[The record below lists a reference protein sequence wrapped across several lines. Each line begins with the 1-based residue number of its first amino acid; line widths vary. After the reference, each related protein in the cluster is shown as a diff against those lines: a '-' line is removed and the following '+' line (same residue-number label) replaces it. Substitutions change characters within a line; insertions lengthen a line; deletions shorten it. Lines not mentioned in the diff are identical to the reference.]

1 MYIQLK
7 IAADKTG
14 LTEEELMSLAL
25 NSMLQFYYPDAE
37 QSWQPVPEEKVREVY
52 VTQCNRPN
60 SAMMDPEEYRNFVH
74 GRLKMWFKEM
84 FFLQDEDI
92 SKIMSHDFYGYIKK
106 YAAKPQQ
113 PERRKKNVF
122 KAIGAAVLA
131 LDLRKESGGNE
142 SHEAKNA
149 SSTATKSYE
158 GRSDGS
164 SVRKQK
170 PSAPPTPSLRQRIF
184 NRHKPVLWMADPKRH
199 SRIVDAFRSLVNKI
213 SFVSYS
219 SKKKVFLMTG
229 SDSKV
234 GTSTIL
240 FNTGLMMGRI
250 LDRKILIVDAN
261 IYHPSL
267 QIAFDASSAFCLTD
281 YLLAGATLSDIVQP
295 TFLPNLDI
303 ITCKRTDDKL
313 LSPFSKPA
321 FFTFFQE
328 IREQYEIILLD
339 SAPALQ
345 SSHTNMLLPEA
356 DGVIIVAEAG
366 ESRMRVL
373 EELVRHLHI
382 EGATI
387 LGSFLNKRRY
397 PVPKWIY
404 QVM

>member
-7 IAADKTG
+7 IAADRTE

-25 NSMLQFYYPDAE
+25 NNIIQFYYPDAE
-37 QSWQPVPEEKVREVY
+37 KSWQPVPEEKVREVY
-52 VTQCNRPN
+52 ATQNHRPN
-60 SAMMDPEEYRNFVH
+60 SAMMDTEEYRNFIQ
-74 GRLKMWFKEM
+74 GRLTIWFKEM
-84 FFLQDEDI
+84 FFLREEDVLRI
-92 SKIMSHDFYGYIKK
+92 ISHDAYGYIKK
-106 YAAKPQQ
+106 YVAKP
-113 PERRKKNVF
+113 PTRRKKNVF
-122 KAIGAAVLA
+122 KTIGAAVRA
-131 LDLRKESGGNE
+131 FDLRREGGGNG
-142 SHEAKNA
+142 SHETQQNA
-149 SSTATKSYE
+149 STATEKH
-158 GRSDGS
+158 GGHSDGS

-170 PSAPPTPSLRQRIF
+170 PSVPPSPSLRQRIF
-184 NRHKPVLWMADPKRH
+184 NRHKPILWMADPKRYV
-199 SRIVDAFRSLVNKI
+199 RIVEVFRLLVNKI
-213 SFVSYS
+213 SFASYS

-229 SDSKV
+229 CDSKV

-250 LDRKILIVDAN
+250 LDRKILIVDTN

-267 QIAFDASSAFCLTD
+267 QTAFDASPVVCLTD

-303 ITCKRTDDKL
+303 ITCNRIDDKF
-313 LSPFSKPA
+313 LSPFARST

-345 SSHTNMLLPEA
+345 SSHTNILLQEA

-366 ESRMRVL
+366 ETRMKVL
-373 EELVRHLHI
+373 EELVRHLHM

-404 QVM
+404 RII

>member
-7 IAADKTG
+7 IAADRTE

-25 NSMLQFYYPDAE
+25 NNIIQFYYPDTE
-37 QSWQPVPEEKVREVY
+37 KSWQPVPEEKVREVY
-52 VTQCNRPN
+52 ATQNYRPN
-60 SAMMDPEEYRNFVH
+60 SAMMEPDEYRNFVQ
-74 GRLKMWFKEM
+74 GRLKIWFKEM
-84 FFLQDEDI
+84 FFLREEDI
-92 SKIMSHDFYGYIKK
+92 FRIISHDAYGYIKK
-106 YAAKPQQ
+106 YVAKQKPK
-113 PERRKKNVF
+113 RRKKYIF
-122 KAIGAAVLA
+122 KTISTAAVRV
-131 LDLRKESGGNE
+131 LDLGRECGGNG
-142 SHEAKNA
+142 SNGTKNA
-149 SSTATKSYE
+149 SIVTK
-158 GRSDGS
+158 GHFDDR

-170 PSAPPTPSLRQRIF
+170 PLAPPIPSLLQRIF
-184 NRHKPVLWMADPKRH
+184 NRHKPILWMADEKRYFH
-199 SRIVDAFRSLVNKI
+199 IAEAFRSLVNKI
-213 SFVSYS
+213 SFISYS

-267 QIAFDASSAFCLTD
+267 QTAFNVYPTVCLTD
-281 YLLAGATLSDIVQP
+281 YLLGEAKLSDIVQP
-295 TFLPNLDI
+295 TFIPNLDV
-303 ITCKRTDDKL
+303 ITCKRIDDKF
-313 LSPFSKPA
+313 LSPFAKST

-345 SSHTNMLLPEA
+345 SSHTNILISEA

-366 ESRMRVL
+366 ETRMRVL
-373 EELVRHLHI
+373 EELVRHLHM

-397 PVPKWIY
+397 PIPKWIY
-404 QVM
+404 RIM